1 MNNSNILSV
10 VTLTFNNYHEL
21 IKTIN
26 SLKGIDSV
34 ESIIVNGGSCIETK
48 KFLEKNNQYVS
59 ISEPDYGISDA
70 FNKGVNLSSGKF
82 VTFLNSGDILI
93 DREYYQFAINYLSNN
108 SHINYIYADIE
119 LNHKYMGKQIVRPN
133 RKSGKTPFPHP
144 SLIVKRSIFN
154 KVGSFDLTLKIA
166 MDYDFMCRLI
176 KERYR
181 GFYYKKAVVLMDG
194 KGISSNNGL
203 EAVNERILILR
214 RYNFHNFYSYYY
226 LQKLKFKILIR
237 KVLNKLGILD
247 FYDRIKYSLKRDRM
261 E

>member
-21 IKTIN
+21 IKTVN

-48 KFLEKNNQYVS
+48 KFLEKNNQYTS

-70 FNKGVNLSSGKF
+70 FDKGVKLSSGKF

-93 DREYYQFAINYLSNN
+93 DREYYQFAINYLSNS
-108 SHINYIYADIE
+108 SHIKYIYADIE
-119 LNHKYMGKQIVRPN
+119 LNHKYMGKQIVLPSC
-133 RKSGKTPFPHP
+133 KSGKTPFPHP
-144 SLIVKRSIFN
+144 SLIVKKSIFN
-154 KVGSFDLTLKIA
+154 KIGSFDLTLKIA

-194 KGISSNNGL
+194 NGISSNNGL

-214 RYNFHNFYSYYY
+214 RYNLHNFYSYYY

-247 FYDRIKYSLKRDRM
+247 FYDRIKYSIKSDRM

>member
-26 SLKGIDSV
+26 SLRGIDSV
-34 ESIIVNGGSCIETK
+34 ESIIINGGSCIETK
-48 KFLEKNNQYVS
+48 EFLEKNNQHIN
-59 ISEPDYGISDA
+59 ISESDYGISDA
-70 FNKGVNLSSGKF
+70 FNKGVKLSSGMF

-93 DREYYQFAINYLSNN
+93 DREYYQFAIKYLSDNPK
-108 SHINYIYADIE
+108 IDYIYADIE
-119 LNHKYMGKQIVRPN
+119 LNHKYMGKQIVRPSGKN
-133 RKSGKTPFPHP
+133 GKTPFPHP

-176 KERYR
+176 KERYK
-181 GFYYKKAVVLMDG
+181 GYYYKKAVVLMDG
-194 KGISSNNGL
+194 KGISSNDGT
-203 EAVNERILILR
+203 EGVNERISILR
-214 RYNFHNFYSYYY
+214 RHGMYNFSSYFY
-226 LQKLKFKILIR
+226 LEKLKFKILIR

-247 FYDRIKYSLKRDRM
+247 FYDRIKYSIKSDRM